1 MEVEIADVVGRI
13 WVWTMILLI
22 FWEAQGSATRREL
35 VDASI

>member
-22 FWEAQGSATRREL
+22 FWESQGAAIRRGR
-35 VDASI
+35 A